1 MNDTAVSQDCI
12 DLVKFFEG
20 FEANAYLCPANV
32 WTIGYGRTRNV
43 REGDMVNEMQAE
55 RDLLEELEEFA
66 NQVLNTV
73 KVSLTQNELDALTSW
88 TYNLG
93 VGNLQSSTLLKK
105 LNSGDK
111 NSVPS
116 EMLRWNKAA
125 GKVLAGLTRR
135 REAEAKL
142 WEKAAH

>member
-1 MNDTAVSQDCI
+1 MKVSQECI

-20 FEANAYLCPANV
+20 FESKAYLCPAGV
-32 WTIGYGRTRNV
+32 WTIGYGRTKNV
-43 REGDMVNEMQAE
+43 KEGDMVNELQAE
-55 RDLLEELEEFA
+55 RDLLEELEEFGE
-66 NQVLNTV
+66 QVLSV
-73 KVSLTQNELDALTSW
+73 VRVSIKQHQFDALASW

-116 EMLRWNKAA
+116 EMVRWNKAA

-142 WEKAAH
+142 WAREV

>member
-1 MNDTAVSQDCI
+1 MKVSQECI

-20 FEANAYLCPANV
+20 FEPRAYLCPANV
-32 WTIGYGRTRNV
+32 WTIGYGRTKNV
-43 REGDMVNEMQAE
+43 KEGDELTELQAE
-55 RDLLEELEEFA
+55 RDLLEELDEFA
-66 NQVLNTV
+66 EQVLNTV
-73 KVSLTQNELDALTSW
+73 KISLDQNELDALTSW

-116 EMLRWNKAA
+116 EMIRWNKAA

-142 WEKAAH
+142 WVKAAQ

>member
-1 MNDTAVSQDCI
+1 MKVSQECI

-20 FEANAYLCPANV
+20 FEPKAYLCPANV

-43 REGDMVNEMQAE
+43 REGDVVNEKQAE
-55 RDLLEELEEFA
+55 RDLLEELEEFGD
-66 NQVLNTV
+66 QVSSTV
-73 KVSLTQNELDALTSW
+73 KVSLEQSQFDALTSW

-142 WEKAAH
+142 WAKAAT

>member
-1 MNDTAVSQDCI
+1 MKVSQECI

-20 FEANAYLCPANV
+20 FEPRAYLCPANV
-32 WTIGYGRTRNV
+32 WTIGYGRTKNV
-43 REGDMVNEMQAE
+43 KEGDELTELQAE
-55 RDLLEELEEFA
+55 RDLLEELDEFA
-66 NQVLNTV
+66 EQVLNTV
-73 KVSLTQNELDALTSW
+73 KISLDQNELDALTSW

-116 EMLRWNKAA
+116 EMVRWNKAA

-142 WEKAAH
+142 WAKAAT

>member
-1 MNDTAVSQDCI
+1 MKVSQECVN
-12 DLVKFFEG
+12 LVKFFEG
-20 FEANAYLCPANV
+20 FEAKAYLCPANV

-43 REGDMVNEMQAE
+43 KEGDMVNEIQAE

-66 NQVLNTV
+66 NQVLNSV

-142 WEKAAH
+142 WEKAAT

>member
-1 MNDTAVSQDCI
+1 MKVSQDCI

-20 FEANAYLCPANV
+20 FEAKAYLCPANV

-43 REGDMVNEMQAE
+43 REGDVVNEKQAE
-55 RDLLEELEEFA
+55 RDLLEELEEFGD
-66 NQVLNTV
+66 QVSSTV
-73 KVSLTQNELDALTSW
+73 KVSLEQSQFDALTSW

-142 WEKAAH
+142 WAKAAT

>member
-1 MNDTAVSQDCI
+1 MKVSQECVN
-12 DLVKFFEG
+12 LVKFFEG
-20 FEANAYLCPANV
+20 FEAKAYLCPANV

-43 REGDMVNEMQAE
+43 KEGDMINELQAE
-55 RDLLEELEEFA
+55 RDLLEELEEFGH
-66 NQVLNTV
+66 QVLNTV
-73 KVSLTQNELDALTSW
+73 QVPLKQNEFDALTSW

-142 WEKAAH
+142 WEKAAT

>member
-1 MNDTAVSQDCI
+1 MKVSQECI

-20 FEANAYLCPANV
+20 FEPKAYLCPANV

-43 REGDMVNEMQAE
+43 KEGDVVNEKQAE
-55 RDLLEELEEFA
+55 RDLLEELEEFGH
-66 NQVLNTV
+66 QVSRTV
-73 KVSLTQNELDALTSW
+73 KVPLEQSQFDALTSW

-142 WEKAAH
+142 WAKAAT